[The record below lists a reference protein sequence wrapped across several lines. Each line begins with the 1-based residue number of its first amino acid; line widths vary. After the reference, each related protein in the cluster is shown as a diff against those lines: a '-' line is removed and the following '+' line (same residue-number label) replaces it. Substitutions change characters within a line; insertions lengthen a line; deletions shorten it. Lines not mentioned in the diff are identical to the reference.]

1 MSEKPTNVRGILPVA
16 AAWLAERGVPEARL
30 DTELLLA
37 HVLGIPRLHL
47 YTDHDRPLIP
57 SELTALRALMRR
69 RGEGHEPVAYLLGER
84 GFHGLDLKVGPGVLI
99 PRPDSEVLVDVGVAF
114 VKERQETE
122 GEQAGEEALRFADV
136 GTGSGCIALALA
148 KACPSVTG
156 VALDRSLDALRI
168 AAENR
173 TRTELED
180 RVCLVQGDLL
190 GPLASASL
198 DLVLSN
204 PPYVLESERELMTP
218 DVLAHEPASALFD
231 AEGLPL
237 TRRLVAEAWRALR
250 PGGLL
255 AVETGFD
262 KAPLVESFFA
272 EVGFVELR
280 RELDLGEIER
290 VVVGV
295 RPAE

>member
-16 AAWLAERGVPEARL
+16 TAWLAERGVPEARL

-57 SELTALRALMRR
+57 AELSALRALMRR
-69 RGEGHEPVAYLLGER
+69 RGEGREPVAYLLGER

-114 VKERQETE
+114 VQTRP
-122 GEQAGEEALRFADV
+122 EEALRFADV

-148 KACPSVTG
+148 KACPTVTG
-156 VALDRSLDALRI
+156 VALDRSLEALRI

-173 TRTELED
+173 TRTGLAGQ
-180 RVCLVQGDLL
+180 VQLVQGDLL
-190 GPLASASL
+190 GPLAEGSL

-218 DVLAHEPASALFD
+218 DVLAHEPPSALFD

-237 TRRLVAEAWRALR
+237 TKRLVEEAWRALR

-272 EVGFVELR
+272 DAGFCELR
-280 RELDLGEIER
+280 RERDLGDIER

-295 RPAE
+295 RP